1 MGLADKI
8 QHRLATNIERDHAL
22 NPQETTELAMIATE
36 SEFMVRNHV
45 GEAPIPEIILELAGY
60 EVARELYTRRD
71 APGGVLSTFGDVGP
85 VRLARD
91 PMRAAYPILA
101 PYLTGGFA

>member
-1 MGLADKI
+1 MSLADKI
-8 QHRLATNIERDHAL
+8 QNRLANNIERDHAL
-22 NPQETTELAMIATE
+22 LPEEATELATIATE
-36 SEFMVRNHV
+36 SEVMVRNHV
-45 GEAPIPEIILELAGY
+45 GEAPVPEIILELAGY

-101 PYLTGGFA
+101 PYLIGGFA